1 MDIEPTKS
9 IHALQLL
16 KSIKR
21 HLRSTR
27 NELQQLSA
35 LLLIKGSDSTP
46 EPLDLRGRGRVVV
59 VFGVALPVVDFD
71 FGEAGD

>member
-1 MDIEPTKS
+1 MDIEPTKA
-9 IHALQLL
+9 IHALQLP
-16 KSIKR
+16 KAIKR
-21 HLRSTR
+21 HLTRTR

-35 LLLIKGSDSTP
+35 LLLIEGSDGAP